1 LPNNQ
6 LQLKNDLLHSALPT
20 ILLATR
26 HCLLD
31 KLWVFCAA
39 LCQFCMYVR
48 TQVSSWKKEGKLG
61 DSSVLPDRESGLA
74 PGLSSHKGFT
84 VLVL

>member
-1 LPNNQ
+1 
-6 LQLKNDLLHSALPT
+6 
-20 ILLATR
+20 
-26 HCLLD
+26 
-31 KLWVFCAA
+31 
-39 LCQFCMYVR
+39 MYVR